1 MYSIQPGSIEIL
13 TQYKGR
19 SYTGE
24 MIFYIYSQRNVNQI
38 MKTKI
43 KHKKSL
49 HQVQNE
55 SHEKNGVEKQNRICA
70 TFLGLIIDVT
80 CSRVVVIVIV
90 MDVIGHHH
98 QWGSGGERGFLEQGF
113 IFSFKCTRVELVQ
126 IITSKVQK

>member
-1 MYSIQPGSIEIL
+1 
-13 TQYKGR
+13 
-19 SYTGE
+19 
-24 MIFYIYSQRNVNQI
+24 

-55 SHEKNGVEKQNRICA
+55 CHESNGVEKQNRICA

-80 CSRVVVIVIV
+80 CNRVVVIVIV

-98 QWGSGGERGFLEQGF
+98 HWASGGGRGFLEQGF
-113 IFSFKCTRVELVQ
+113 IFSLSFECKRVELVQ

>member
-1 MYSIQPGSIEIL
+1 
-13 TQYKGR
+13 
-19 SYTGE
+19 
-24 MIFYIYSQRNVNQI
+24 

-55 SHEKNGVEKQNRICA
+55 SHKKNGVEKQNRICA

-90 MDVIGHHH
+90 MDVIGHRHH
-98 QWGSGGERGFLEQGF
+98 CSGGGRGFLEQGF
-113 IFSFKCTRVELVQ
+113 IFSLSFECKRVELVQ